1 MSLFQK
7 TIVSKYL
14 KTQKQEN
21 IHLKWESFKEH
32 FHNSEIQNNIR
43 NSKEEEYQEGFL
55 RDLFVTV
62 LGYTLKPQINH
73 NLYRELKNVN
83 DSKKADGG
91 IIVNDIVTAVIELK
105 GTDTTDLGKVESQ
118 AFGYKNNQSG
128 CKYVITSN
136 FEKLC
141 FYIDNAIE
149 FLEFNLFEL
158 TKEEFELLYLCL
170 AYENIA
176 ADIPSKLKNESLSK
190 EDEITKNLYKDY
202 SVFKR
207 ELFQNLTQQNPDFN
221 PLELFKKS
229 QKLLDRLLFLFF
241 GEDRGLLPVNF
252 TRGILNDWKK
262 LKELDAYIPLYDRF
276 KQNFGYIDQGGKKDV
291 FAYNGGLFKPDEI
304 LDNITIDDDLL
315 YSHTYKLAEYDF
327 ASEVDVNILGHIF
340 ENSLNE
346 IDEIKAQL
354 EGQEIDKTKT
364 KRKKDGVFYTPKYIT
379 KYIVENTVGKLC
391 EEKKTEIGIVEEE
404 YFTDKKRQQKTKLAL
419 LQKLENYRKWLH
431 QITIIDPACGSGAFL
446 NEALNFLIKEHKYID
461 ELDSKLDK
469 KYGTYGLEF
478 NIKNSILENNLFGV
492 DLNEESVEI
501 AKLSLWLRTAEPNR
515 KLNDL
520 SHNIKC
526 GNSLIDDPEIA
537 GDKAFHWEKEFPQI
551 FKEKKAFHLVFT
563 THNSRI
569 SERMKQYGIV
579 PGKSA
584 ELSLPQEIKLAEIFA
599 EIAKNYELEILAW
612 NICKDHLHI
621 VLACT
626 EEELYHQVRLMKS
639 ISSKK
644 LNEWMNTE
652 NPIAEENANPMGL
665 DPLLSDNARLREA
678 LEDATSYFPNEHNNH
693 LWSQKFF
700 SVDTESWKWISDQE
714 SGFPYVATHLSNA
727 IDYILW
733 NRKKHQLPKSTE
745 LEEIIAGFVKT
756 PEEVF
761 KNKHKGGFDVVIG
774 NPPYVRQ
781 ELLAKKDKE
790 FFVTKYSTGN
800 GTADLYVYFY
810 EKAINILQKNGILG
824 FITPNKFYKTKYG
837 KELRQYLIKYKIIE
851 LVDFFELKVFEDA
864 STDSQILILEKNNT
878 SCSFNYSPIK
888 NIADFKDNLYS
899 RIEID
904 PQNLSDEIWVFNNS
918 NDLNI
923 LNKMKE
929 TSISLDDYTKNGIFR
944 GITTGLNEAFIINE
958 EIKNKIIAE
967 DPKSSELIKPYVT
980 GTEIEKFNLN
990 IRNKYYLLHIK
1001 WEFNPKEYP
1010 GIFKYLEKHKL
1021 KLEIR
1026 PEVKEKR
1033 YNWYAMSRYA
1043 SDYFH
1048 LFELPKIIY
1057 IHTAVHHKFYYDEE
1071 GYYINNSCYLIS
1083 NADKFLSVWLNS
1095 KIFSFYKKLNFVAYG
1110 DSSESGRAKLDY
1122 NKMINVPI
1130 PNISENKKQ
1139 PFIEKADEML
1149 SLNKEMQEISEKFQ
1163 RTLQR
1168 EIFTPKLPEALPQNN
1183 LSKKLQNWYELSFAD
1198 FLKELSKSKGS
1209 RPLGLSE
1216 KAEWEDYFLQE
1227 QQKAIS
1233 IKSKIEQTDAAIDQ
1247 MVYELYGLT
1256 EEEIEIVENS

>member
-14 KTQKQEN
+14 KTQNQEN
-21 IHLKWESFKEH
+21 IHLKWETFKEH

-136 FEKLC
+136 FEKLR

-207 ELFQNLTQQNPDFN
+207 ELFQNLTLQNPDFN

-252 TRGILNDWKK
+252 TRGILNDWQK

-501 AKLSLWLRTAEPNR
+501 AKLS
-515 KLNDL
+515 
-520 SHNIKC
+520 
-526 GNSLIDDPEIA
+526 
-537 GDKAFHWEKEFPQI
+537 HW
-551 FKEKKAFHLVFT
+551 
-563 THNSRI
+563 
-569 SERMKQYGIV
+569 
-579 PGKSA
+579 
-584 ELSLPQEIKLAEIFA
+584 
-599 EIAKNYELEILAW
+599 
-612 NICKDHLHI
+612 
-621 VLACT
+621 
-626 EEELYHQVRLMKS
+626 
-639 ISSKK
+639 
-644 LNEWMNTE
+644 
-652 NPIAEENANPMGL
+652 
-665 DPLLSDNARLREA
+665 
-678 LEDATSYFPNEHNNH
+678 
-693 LWSQKFF
+693 
-700 SVDTESWKWISDQE
+700 
-714 SGFPYVATHLSNA
+714 
-727 IDYILW
+727 
-733 NRKKHQLPKSTE
+733 
-745 LEEIIAGFVKT
+745 
-756 PEEVF
+756 
-761 KNKHKGGFDVVIG
+761 
-774 NPPYVRQ
+774 
-781 ELLAKKDKE
+781 
-790 FFVTKYSTGN
+790 
-800 GTADLYVYFY
+800 
-810 EKAINILQKNGILG
+810 
-824 FITPNKFYKTKYG
+824 
-837 KELRQYLIKYKIIE
+837 
-851 LVDFFELKVFEDA
+851 
-864 STDSQILILEKNNT
+864 
-878 SCSFNYSPIK
+878 
-888 NIADFKDNLYS
+888 
-899 RIEID
+899 
-904 PQNLSDEIWVFNNS
+904 
-918 NDLNI
+918 
-923 LNKMKE
+923 
-929 TSISLDDYTKNGIFR
+929 
-944 GITTGLNEAFIINE
+944 
-958 EIKNKIIAE
+958 
-967 DPKSSELIKPYVT
+967 
-980 GTEIEKFNLN
+980 
-990 IRNKYYLLHIK
+990 
-1001 WEFNPKEYP
+1001 
-1010 GIFKYLEKHKL
+1010 
-1021 KLEIR
+1021 
-1026 PEVKEKR
+1026 
-1033 YNWYAMSRYA
+1033 
-1043 SDYFH
+1043 
-1048 LFELPKIIY
+1048 
-1057 IHTAVHHKFYYDEE
+1057 
-1071 GYYINNSCYLIS
+1071 
-1083 NADKFLSVWLNS
+1083 
-1095 KIFSFYKKLNFVAYG
+1095 
-1110 DSSESGRAKLDY
+1110 
-1122 NKMINVPI
+1122 
-1130 PNISENKKQ
+1130 
-1139 PFIEKADEML
+1139 
-1149 SLNKEMQEISEKFQ
+1149 
-1163 RTLQR
+1163 
-1168 EIFTPKLPEALPQNN
+1168 
-1183 LSKKLQNWYELSFAD
+1183 
-1198 FLKELSKSKGS
+1198 
-1209 RPLGLSE
+1209 
-1216 KAEWEDYFLQE
+1216 
-1227 QQKAIS
+1227 
-1233 IKSKIEQTDAAIDQ
+1233 
-1247 MVYELYGLT
+1247 
-1256 EEEIEIVENS
+1256 

>member
-14 KTQKQEN
+14 KTQNQEN

-136 FEKLC
+136 FEKLR

-252 TRGILNDWKK
+252 TRGILNDWQK

-652 NPIAEENANPMGL
+652 NPIAEENTNPMGL
-665 DPLLSDNARLREA
+665 DPLFSDNARLREA

-774 NPPYVRQ
+774 NPPYGAKLDSEIQNYLNKKYIKGGSETVISFTKLAYDT
-781 ELLAKKDKE
+781 LLKSKGEFGFIIPKSFTFSSNYISIREYLLSDINKIIDCKKVWKEVLLEQIIFFFKKGEKTDSYVSGILKGNIIYEFGQISKFTFKE
-790 FFVTKYSTGN
+790 FG
-800 GTADLYVYFY
+800 FY
-810 EKAINILQKNGILG
+810 LNGIS
-824 FITPNKFYKTKYG
+824 
-837 KELRQYLIKYKIIE
+837 ES
-851 LVDFFELKVFEDA
+851 ELKVGQKVNK
-864 STDSQILILEKNNT
+864 SQ
-878 SCSFNYSPIK
+878 FFIK
-888 NIADFKDNLYS
+888 DIARNS
-899 RIEID
+899 RG
-904 PQNLSDEIWVFNNS
+904 
-918 NDLNI
+918 
-923 LNKMKE
+923 
-929 TSISLDDYTKNGIFR
+929 GIFQNKISDFGNIEVLGGAEIQR
-944 GITTGLNEAFIINE
+944 EGIIGIKGKVDLEIINE
-958 EIKNKIIAE
+958 DEKCFINDNAILVQRLIAHIENPIDHIKITACIPERKDYAIVDTINQITFDKEYNAKVFWCLFNSKLINWYSYRFILAKAIRTMQF
-967 DPKSSELIKPYVT
+967 DNPITNRIPIPK
-980 GTEIEKFNLN
+980 NLN
-990 IRNKYYLLHIK
+990 Q
-1001 WEFNPKEYP
+1001 
-1010 GIFKYLEKHKL
+1010 
-1021 KLEIR
+1021 
-1026 PEVKEKR
+1026 
-1033 YNWYAMSRYA
+1033 
-1043 SDYFH
+1043 
-1048 LFELPKIIY
+1048 
-1057 IHTAVHHKFYYDEE
+1057 
-1071 GYYINNSCYLIS
+1071 
-1083 NADKFLSVWLNS
+1083 
-1095 KIFSFYKKLNFVAYG
+1095 
-1110 DSSESGRAKLDY
+1110 
-1122 NKMINVPI
+1122 
-1130 PNISENKKQ
+1130 Q
-1139 PFIEKADEML
+1139 PFIEKADQML
-1149 SLNKEMQEISEKFQ
+1149 SLNKELQEISEKFQ